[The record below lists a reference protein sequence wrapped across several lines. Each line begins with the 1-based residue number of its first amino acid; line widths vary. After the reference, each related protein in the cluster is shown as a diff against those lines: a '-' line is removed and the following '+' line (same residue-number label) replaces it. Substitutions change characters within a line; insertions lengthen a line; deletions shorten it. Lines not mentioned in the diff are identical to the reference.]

1 LLHNSFS
8 RAIELK
14 LKSGADSTGRIARM
28 RWEGDEPKAYT
39 ETSSG
44 RWRIDREAEE
54 PCELS
59 GLSLAA
65 EETVIVKFSCPS
77 GKKIKRVCER
87 FYASQTLQPLDSGA
101 AEFTLTLPASP
112 KMDSCDLTVSV
123 TAPEGS
129 QAGTRL
135 CVTVNGTEAEPV
147 DLGFTAGM
155 RCMMVPVR
163 IALAPDVLRAGENRV
178 SVRLDAQ
185 RGAKGSS
192 VSSVRMEACYI
203 R

>member
-1 LLHNSFS
+1 
-8 RAIELK
+8 
-14 LKSGADSTGRIARM
+14 
-28 RWEGDEPKAYT
+28 
-39 ETSSG
+39 
-44 RWRIDREAEE
+44 
-54 PCELS
+54 
-59 GLSLAA
+59 
-65 EETVIVKFSCPS
+65 
-77 GKKIKRVCER
+77 
-87 FYASQTLQPLDSGA
+87 
-101 AEFTLTLPASP
+101 
-112 KMDSCDLTVSV
+112 MDSCDLTVSV